1 VRVLVNDGDKLNDQV
16 GVPEVVAVLL
26 NEVDDVADT
35 EDDMEAVSDT
45 VGDDVN
51 EILPDD
57 RECECESEGLG
68 VALWE
73 GVLVVE

>member
-1 VRVLVNDGDKLNDQV
+1 
-16 GVPEVVAVLL
+16 LL